1 MVTKDLSEAAVEFK
15 SILENCSDDIVNK
28 IPTNFLKFIDKI
40 ASKTYKF
47 NYDKTKSLIEQNLK
61 SETRGLIA
69 LVYQDYICTDEER
82 KEYIQK
88 SNLYIIENENMK
100 REKYNPNDIF
110 KDVKNY
116 KVNNSKEN
124 SIIEYK
130 KENFIQKIFNK
141 IKYLFKK

>member
-47 NYDKTKSLIEQNLK
+47 NYDKTKSLIVQNLK

-100 REKYNPNDIF
+100 REKYNPDDIF

-141 IKYLFKK
+141 IKYFFKK

>member
-61 SETRGLIA
+61 QIPAAS
-69 LVYQDYICTDEER
+69 DEER
-82 KEYIQK
+82 FFVRVINCSAE
-88 SNLYIIENENMK
+88 LEGA
-100 REKYNPNDIF
+100 F
-110 KDVKNY
+110 A
-116 KVNNSKEN
+116 
-124 SIIEYK
+124 
-130 KENFIQKIFNK
+130 
-141 IKYLFKK
+141 

>member
-141 IKYLFKK
+141 IKYFFEK

>member
-141 IKYLFKK
+141 IKYFFKK

>member
-69 LVYQDYICTDEER
+69 LVYQDYICTD
-82 KEYIQK
+82 
-88 SNLYIIENENMK
+88 
-100 REKYNPNDIF
+100 
-110 KDVKNY
+110 
-116 KVNNSKEN
+116 
-124 SIIEYK
+124 
-130 KENFIQKIFNK
+130 
-141 IKYLFKK
+141 

>member
-61 SETRGLIA
+61 FETRGLIA

-141 IKYLFKK
+141 IKYFFKK

>member
-61 SETRGLIA
+61 SETRGVIA

-141 IKYLFKK
+141 IKYFFEK

>member
-40 ASKTYKF
+40 VSKTYKF
-47 NYDKTKSLIEQNLK
+47 NYDKTKSLIERNLK

-141 IKYLFKK
+141 IKYF

>member
-15 SILENCSDDIVNK
+15 SILENCSDDIVNN

-141 IKYLFKK
+141 IKYFFKK

>member
-40 ASKTYKF
+40 ASKAYKF
-47 NYDKTKSLIEQNLK
+47 NYDKTQSLIEQNLK

-141 IKYLFKK
+141 IKYFFFK

>member
-110 KDVKNY
+110 KDIKNY

-141 IKYLFKK
+141 IKYFFKK

>member
-61 SETRGLIA
+61 SETRGLIE

-141 IKYLFKK
+141 IKYFFEK

>member
-141 IKYLFKK
+141 IKYFF

>member
-61 SETRGLIA
+61 SEKKLKILT
-69 LVYQDYICTDEER
+69 
-82 KEYIQK
+82 
-88 SNLYIIENENMK
+88 NLENEQILKMWT
-100 REKYNPNDIF
+100 F
-110 KDVKNY
+110 
-116 KVNNSKEN
+116 
-124 SIIEYK
+124 
-130 KENFIQKIFNK
+130 FLIFNK
-141 IKYLFKK
+141 Y